1 MSLSFAVMFKPIFG
15 HIDSVKLTSLK
26 FRKTGQKIGKT
37 TEFIFFNFSIN
48 FTWLTPGRVVSF
60 FTTVGAFVFFCRG
73 IDLGTIH
80 KWCNTHQSFLS
91 PPSSMSSLY
100 ALSHCPGVMP
110 LRTLPPLK
118 RDFYLLL
125 KKKSKTMF
133 SSHHT
138 SLVVSMLENN
148 QKKKFFFNT
157 FCVDLFPIVWVWAP
171 CSAHP
176 YLRDPSHALL
186 INLLCEQTRCINQL
200 CVIICFYKPWHH
212 WYLHN
217 KHIMLKYTTGW

>member
-1 MSLSFAVMFKPIFG
+1 M
-15 HIDSVKLTSLK
+15 
-26 FRKTGQKIGKT
+26 
-37 TEFIFFNFSIN
+37 
-48 FTWLTPGRVVSF
+48 TPGRVVSF

-176 YLRDPSHALL
+176 YLRRLAFIYNNHSKSTVWSLECPAPK
-186 INLLCEQTRCINQL
+186 C
-200 CVIICFYKPWHH
+200 W
-212 WYLHN
+212 
-217 KHIMLKYTTGW
+217 LKYIRPRCSAFTGSPYCVTLFINSLLWLWVLKSHDLDQSRNKFQF